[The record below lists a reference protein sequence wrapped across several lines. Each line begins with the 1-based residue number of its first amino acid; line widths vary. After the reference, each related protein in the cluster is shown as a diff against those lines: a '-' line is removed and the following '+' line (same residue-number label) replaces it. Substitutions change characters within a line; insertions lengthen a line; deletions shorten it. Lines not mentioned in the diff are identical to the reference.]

1 VSVGKWQV
9 RGPILLITALTLA
22 VLTVVI
28 VTGASSAQTKQQTY
42 DACQPGAD
50 AITASRLPE
59 TVSLQRCPV
68 GERVIRDNGVG
79 TVLPAPGQGV
89 LVDALTLTG
98 SQELAVTRYRDGTV
112 ELNHVGD
119 ESQSEPE
126 IDTASSPGECSDGA
140 KSDLRYAVKKPQAGG
155 IHWFFNPRTT
165 PDELTRKGALR
176 AIRKG
181 TANIMNAKNN
191 CHLGKVIPRE
201 VIFAYDGSTRDR
213 AQVGPRGGCTGNDR
227 KTVVSFGR
235 LPESALAVTC
245 TAWSVEPGYDRV
257 HWSDIMINKT
267 NFNWTIRPEARSC
280 KGKYDLASTVTHERG
295 HTFGLG
301 HVSESQHR
309 NLTMSDRSNGP
320 CQRSEQSLGRG
331 DWRGL
336 VCKYRHKR
344 YC

>member
-1 VSVGKWQV
+1 
-9 RGPILLITALTLA
+9 
-22 VLTVVI
+22 
-28 VTGASSAQTKQQTY
+28 
-42 DACQPGAD
+42 
-50 AITASRLPE
+50 
-59 TVSLQRCPV
+59 
-68 GERVIRDNGVG
+68 
-79 TVLPAPGQGV
+79 
-89 LVDALTLTG
+89 
-98 SQELAVTRYRDGTV
+98 
-112 ELNHVGD
+112 
-119 ESQSEPE
+119 
-126 IDTASSPGECSDGA
+126 
-140 KSDLRYAVKKPQAGG
+140 
-155 IHWFFNPRTT
+155 
-165 PDELTRKGALR
+165 
-176 AIRKG
+176 
-181 TANIMNAKNN
+181 M
-191 CHLGKVIPRE
+191 
-201 VIFAYDGSTRDR
+201 
-213 AQVGPRGGCTGNDR
+213 GPRGGCTGNDR